1 MSQVNEIGA
10 GHGMRAVMPAQQGK
24 PDDPRTWKVAQDFEA
39 VFMSQL
45 VKSMRTSESQN
56 ELIESSAGHDIFN
69 DMFSEAIATN
79 IAKNGAL
86 GLTPVLYR
94 ELGGTY
100 AQPKDAV
107 EKAEEYDAS

>member
-10 GHGMRAVMPAQQGK
+10 GHGMRAVIPPQHGK
-24 PDDPRTWKVAQDFEA
+24 PDDPRIWKVAQDFEG

-45 VKSMRTSESQN
+45 VKSMRASESQD
-56 ELIESSAGHDIFN
+56 ELLESSAGHEIFN

-79 IAKNGAL
+79 IAKNGAM

-100 AQPKDAV
+100 AQPKEAV
-107 EKAEEYDAS
+107 KKAEE

>member
-1 MSQVNEIGA
+1 MSQVNEIGT
-10 GHGMRAVMPAQQGK
+10 GHGMQVVTPARQGK
-24 PDDPRTWKVAQDFEA
+24 PADPRIWKVAQDFEA

-45 VKSMRTSESQN
+45 VKSMRASESKN
-56 ELIESSAGHDIFN
+56 ELLESSAGREIFN
-69 DMFSEAIATN
+69 DMFSEAIAKD

-100 AQPKDAV
+100 TQPKDAV
-107 EKAEEYDAS
+107 KKAEEYDAS